1 MTLFY
6 MPIPYLTIIYAGLP
20 ATMLYNMTSSI
31 LRAVGNSKTPLIL
44 LVFSSLLNI
53 VLDLLFIITFKR
65 DIAGAA
71 VATVLSQSVS
81 ALLCIIYIK
90 IKVPFILPDKESC
103 RNIKNNIINELKIGV
118 PMGCR
123 YSVISVGM
131 MVLQYFV
138 NGFGSVA
145 VAAFTIGNR
154 IQLFIENPL
163 NSMSIVM
170 ATFTGQNAGPGKY
183 DRIKSGT
190 KTGLV
195 LCTVYSIMAGVI
207 AYIFAG
213 QLA

>member
-1 MTLFY
+1 

-118 PMGCR
+118 PMGCQ

-170 ATFTGQNAGPGKY
+170 ATFTGQNADPGKY